1 MHRGHRDESNCCL
14 KSYDFPDN
22 SDGFKNE
29 TIFRHCPFGQ
39 NLKFEVIPSTFP
51 ENLDKSKFTPS
62 EYVVENAKQKALEVF
77 GSECKQNADH
87 PPDLVIGADTVVV
100 FKGQILEKPK
110 DVEDAKKMLSA
121 LSGNT
126 HTVASGVALID
137 RTQRIS
143 TFVQTTTVEMAPISS
158 SMIDAYIETKESFD
172 KAGGYGM
179 QGIAGQFISK
189 IDGCYFN
196 VVGFPL
202 QLFCSEL
209 RGFLKLDQEQ
219 SSKESISAM
228 SAVTK
233 DQELNTKVNGT
244 DTAPPAKKQK
254 I

>member
-1 MHRGHRDESNCCL
+1 
-14 KSYDFPDN
+14 
-22 SDGFKNE
+22 
-29 TIFRHCPFGQ
+29 
-39 NLKFEVIPSTFP
+39 
-51 ENLDKSKFTPS
+51 
-62 EYVVENAKQKALEVF
+62 
-77 GSECKQNADH
+77 
-87 PPDLVIGADTVVV
+87 
-100 FKGQILEKPK
+100 
-110 DVEDAKKMLSA
+110 MLSA

-179 QGIAGQFISK
+179 QGIAGQFITK

-209 RGFLKLDQEQ
+209 RGFLKLDKEQ
-219 SSKESISAM
+219 SSTQSAM
-228 SAVTK
+228 SAVAA
-233 DQELNTKVNGT
+233 DQELNVKTNGT

>member
-1 MHRGHRDESNCCL
+1 MCLGLRDVNNCFRRL
-14 KSYDFPDN
+14 YELPLFTPLH
-22 SDGFKNE
+22 SDDQ
-29 TIFRHCPFGQ
+29 IHSLAQ
-39 NLKFEVIPSTFP
+39 NLEFEVIPSTFP
-51 ENLDKSKFTPS
+51 EDLDKSKFTPS

-77 GSECKQNADH
+77 GSECKQNADR

-100 FKGQILEKPK
+100 FKGHILEKPK
-110 DVEDAKKMLSA
+110 DPEHAKEMLSE

-126 HTVASGVALID
+126 HTVASGVTLID
-137 RTQRIS
+137 RAKNIH
-143 TFVQTTTVEMAPISS
+143 TFVQTTKVEMAPISP

-202 QLFCSEL
+202 QLFCNEL
-209 RGFLKLDQEQ
+209 RGFLKLDQI
-219 SSKESISAM
+219 KND
-228 SAVTK
+228 SAVSAVAI
-233 DQELNTKVNGT
+233 DQGQNVKEKEV
-244 DTAPPAKKQK
+244 DSAPPAKKQK